1 MRRTGGV
8 SVSGAM
14 LLTLLWIALVSLLS
28 GPSWAQGAGAEEI
41 PVGTPAAGQ
50 DTDNTNSPPDLIV
63 VSANDCTVAADDS
76 AVSITV
82 EDRDGTSARFVD
94 GQKAVTITASN
105 GRPQIQGPAADLIGE
120 HAVSTSDPGFET
132 DGDYTVASSE
142 GVTCARTGAGQPVD
156 DEKESDPADDGAR
169 TAEKLATLSC
179 DELLVLF
186 RSESSSEAQY
196 GDADVFADS
205 EVRAQVEV
213 CLERE
218 IVEGTAAD
226 EDLPDTGGVS
236 LLALGVLGFVS
247 AAAGLS
253 VIRGGR
259 R

>member
-1 MRRTGGV
+1 MRRTGEV
-8 SVSGAM
+8 SVSEAV
-14 LLTLLWIALVSLLS
+14 LLTLLSIVLVSLLS
-28 GPSWAQGAGAEEI
+28 GPARAQGTGTEGI
-41 PVGTPAAGQ
+41 PAGTPVTGR
-50 DTDNTNSPPDLIV
+50 DTENTNSPPDLIV
-63 VSANDCTVAADDS
+63 FSADNCTVAADES

-82 EDRDGTSARFVD
+82 EDADGTSARFVD
-94 GQKAVTITASN
+94 GQKDVTITAPN
-105 GRPQIQGPAADLIGE
+105 GQPQIQGPTDEFIGD

-142 GVTCARTGAGQPVD
+142 GVTCARAGGEQPVD
-156 DEKESDPADDGAR
+156 DKKEADPVNDGTRAADD
-169 TAEKLATLSC
+169 LQNLDC

-186 RSESSSEAQY
+186 RSEGASGQQY
-196 GDADVFADS
+196 GAASGFADS

-218 IVEGTAAD
+218 IVQGTAAD
-226 EDLPDTGGVS
+226 EDLPDTGGLS
-236 LLALGVLGFVS
+236 LIGLAVLGVAS